1 MSVLIESLC
10 QCLGR
15 PGLFGTGSG
24 QGLDRIRKAGEAMKI
39 DRFYQA
45 LVARRARAA
54 LTMVAT
60 MVVISSATPAA
71 HGLEFPMTT
80 QLSLPDG
87 AYLVASQVHQENPDK
102 QVAALYANL
111 NTKKSVSAIDLRA
124 VALAS
129 RQIELART
137 PNGAKQVAFS
147 IIRTEYKRWNA
158 SQEACLVKLWTKES
172 HWNYK
177 AHNYRSG
184 AHGIPQSF
192 PATKMESVGLDWRTN
207 PVTQIRWGLNYI
219 DKRYGSPCKALYRHN
234 VRGAY

>member
-1 MSVLIESLC
+1 
-10 QCLGR
+10 
-15 PGLFGTGSG
+15 
-24 QGLDRIRKAGEAMKI
+24 MKI

-54 LTMVAT
+54 WSMVAT
-60 MVVISSATPAA
+60 MVVLATAAPSSY
-71 HGLEFPMTT
+71 GLEFPMTT
-80 QLSLPDG
+80 QLALPEG
-87 AYLVASQVHQENPDK
+87 AYLVASQVHQENPEQ

-124 VALAS
+124 VSLAS

-137 PNGAKQVAFS
+137 PKGAQQAAFN
-147 IIRTEYKRWNA
+147 IIRTEYKKWNK
-158 SQEACLVKLWTKES
+158 SQEACLVKLWTRES

-184 AHGIPQSF
+184 AHGIAQSY
-192 PATKMESVGLDWRTN
+192 PAIKMESVGLDWRTN

-234 VRGAY
+234 VRGSY

>member
-1 MSVLIESLC
+1 
-10 QCLGR
+10 
-15 PGLFGTGSG
+15 
-24 QGLDRIRKAGEAMKI
+24 MKI
-39 DRFYQA
+39 DRFYQT
-45 LVARRARAA
+45 LVRRRGRAA
-54 LTMVAT
+54 WTMVGAMIVLST
-60 MVVISSATPAA
+60 ATPSSY
-71 HGLEFPMTT
+71 GLEFPMTT

-87 AYLVASQVHQENPDK
+87 AFLVASQVHQENPEQ

-124 VALAS
+124 VSLAS

-137 PNGAKQVAFS
+137 PKGAQQAAFN
-147 IIRTEYKRWNA
+147 IIRTEYKRWNK
-158 SQEACLVKLWTKES
+158 SQEACLVKLWTRES

-184 AHGIPQSF
+184 AHGIAQSY
-192 PATKMESVGLDWRTN
+192 PAIKMESVGLDWRTN

-234 VRGAY
+234 ARGSY

>member
-1 MSVLIESLC
+1 
-10 QCLGR
+10 
-15 PGLFGTGSG
+15 
-24 QGLDRIRKAGEAMKI
+24 MKI

-54 LTMVAT
+54 WTMVAT
-60 MVVISSATPAA
+60 MVVLATAAPSSY
-71 HGLEFPMTT
+71 GLEFPMTT
-80 QLSLPDG
+80 QLTIPNG
-87 AYLVASQVHQENPDK
+87 AYLVANQVHQENPEQ

-124 VALAS
+124 VSLAS

-137 PNGAKQVAFS
+137 PKGAQQAAFN
-147 IIRTEYKRWNA
+147 IIRTEYKKWNK
-158 SQEACLVKLWTKES
+158 SQEACLVKLWTRES

-184 AHGIPQSF
+184 AHGIAQSY
-192 PATKMESVGLDWRTN
+192 PAIKMESVGLDWRTN

-234 VRGAY
+234 VRGSY

>member
-1 MSVLIESLC
+1 MSVVIENLW
-10 QCLGR
+10 QCLGLPER
-15 PGLFGTGSG
+15 V
-24 QGLDRIRKAGEAMKI
+24 RRAGEAMQV
-39 DRFYQA
+39 DRFFQA
-45 LVARRARAA
+45 LVTGRARAA

-60 MVVISSATPAA
+60 LVVISSATPAA

-80 QLSLPDG
+80 QLSLPDQDPG
-87 AYLVASQVHQENPDK
+87 TYLVASLVHQENPER
-102 QVAALYANL
+102 QVASLYANL
-111 NTKKSVSAIDLRA
+111 NIKKSVSAIDLRA

-137 PNGAKQVAFS
+137 PYGAKQVAFS

-158 SQEACLVKLWTKES
+158 SQEKCLVKLWTRES

-177 AHNYRSG
+177 AHNYSSG
-184 AHGIPQSF
+184 AHGIPQSY
-192 PATKMESVGLDWRTN
+192 PAIKMESVGLDWRTN

>member
-1 MSVLIESLC
+1 
-10 QCLGR
+10 
-15 PGLFGTGSG
+15 
-24 QGLDRIRKAGEAMKI
+24 MKI
-39 DRFYQA
+39 DRFYQT
-45 LVARRARAA
+45 LVRRRGRAA
-54 LTMVAT
+54 WTMVGAMIVLST
-60 MVVISSATPAA
+60 ATPSSY
-71 HGLEFPMTT
+71 GLEFPMTT

-87 AYLVASQVHQENPDK
+87 AFLVASQVHQENPEQ

-124 VALAS
+124 VSLAS

-137 PNGAKQVAFS
+137 PKGAQQAAFN
-147 IIRTEYKRWNA
+147 IIRTEYKKWNK
-158 SQEACLVKLWTKES
+158 SQEACLVKLWTRES

-184 AHGIPQSF
+184 AHGIAQSY
-192 PATKMESVGLDWRTN
+192 PAIKMESVGLDWRTN

-234 VRGAY
+234 ARGSY

>member
-1 MSVLIESLC
+1 
-10 QCLGR
+10 
-15 PGLFGTGSG
+15 
-24 QGLDRIRKAGEAMKI
+24 MKI
-39 DRFYQA
+39 DRFFQT
-45 LVARRARAA
+45 LVRRRGRAA
-54 LTMVAT
+54 WTMVGAMIVLST
-60 MVVISSATPAA
+60 ATPSSY
-71 HGLEFPMTT
+71 GLEFPMTT

-87 AYLVASQVHQENPDK
+87 AFLVASQVHQENPEQ

-124 VALAS
+124 VSLAS

-137 PNGAKQVAFS
+137 PKGAQQAAFN
-147 IIRTEYKRWNA
+147 IIRTEYKRWNK
-158 SQEACLVKLWTKES
+158 SQEACLVKLWTRES

-184 AHGIPQSF
+184 AHGIAQSY
-192 PATKMESVGLDWRTN
+192 PAIKMESVGLDWRTN

-234 VRGAY
+234 ARGSY

>member
-1 MSVLIESLC
+1 
-10 QCLGR
+10 
-15 PGLFGTGSG
+15 
-24 QGLDRIRKAGEAMKI
+24 MKI
-39 DRFYQA
+39 DRFYQT
-45 LVARRARAA
+45 LVRRRGRAA
-54 LTMVAT
+54 WTMVGAMIVLST
-60 MVVISSATPAA
+60 ATPSSY
-71 HGLEFPMTT
+71 GLEFPMTT
-80 QLSLPDG
+80 QLTIPNG
-87 AYLVASQVHQENPDK
+87 AYLVASQVHQENPEQ

-124 VALAS
+124 VSLAS

-137 PNGAKQVAFS
+137 PKGAQQAAFN
-147 IIRTEYKRWNA
+147 IIRTEYKKWNK

-184 AHGIPQSF
+184 AHGIAQSY
-192 PATKMESVGLDWRTN
+192 PAIKMESVGLDWRTN

-234 VRGAY
+234 VRGSY

>member
-15 PGLFGTGSG
+15 PRLTRSG
-24 QGLDRIRKAGEAMKI
+24 FDQDWDRIRKAGEAMKI

>member
-1 MSVLIESLC
+1 MRV
-10 QCLGR
+10 
-15 PGLFGTGSG
+15 
-24 QGLDRIRKAGEAMKI
+24 GEAMKI
-39 DRFYQA
+39 DRFYQT
-45 LVARRARAA
+45 LVRRRGRAA
-54 LTMVAT
+54 WTMVGAMIVLST
-60 MVVISSATPAA
+60 ATPSSY
-71 HGLEFPMTT
+71 GLEFPMTT
-80 QLSLPDG
+80 QLTIPNG
-87 AYLVASQVHQENPDK
+87 AYLVANQVHQENPEQ

-124 VALAS
+124 VSLAS

-137 PNGAKQVAFS
+137 PKGAQQAAFN
-147 IIRTEYKRWNA
+147 IIRTEYKKWNK

-184 AHGIPQSF
+184 AHGIPQSY
-192 PATKMESVGLDWRTN
+192 PAIKMESVGLDWRTN

-234 VRGAY
+234 VRGSY

>member
-1 MSVLIESLC
+1 
-10 QCLGR
+10 
-15 PGLFGTGSG
+15 
-24 QGLDRIRKAGEAMKI
+24 MKI
-39 DRFYQA
+39 DRFYQT
-45 LVARRARAA
+45 LVRSRGRAA
-54 LTMVAT
+54 WTMVGAMIVLST
-60 MVVISSATPAA
+60 ATPSSY
-71 HGLEFPMTT
+71 GLEFPMTT

-87 AYLVASQVHQENPDK
+87 AFLVASQVHQENPEQ

-124 VALAS
+124 VSLAS

-137 PNGAKQVAFS
+137 PKGAQQAAFN
-147 IIRTEYKRWNA
+147 IIRTEYKRWNK
-158 SQEACLVKLWTKES
+158 SQEACLVKLWTRES

-184 AHGIPQSF
+184 AHGIAQSY
-192 PATKMESVGLDWRTN
+192 PAIKMESVGLDWRTN

-234 VRGAY
+234 ARGSY